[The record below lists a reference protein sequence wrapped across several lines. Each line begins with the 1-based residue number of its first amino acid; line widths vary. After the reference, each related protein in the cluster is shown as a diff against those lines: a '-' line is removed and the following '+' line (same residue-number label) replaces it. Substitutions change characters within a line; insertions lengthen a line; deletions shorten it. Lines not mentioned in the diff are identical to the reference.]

1 MNKIILSLT
10 FSLILP
16 LLLFGQQT
24 VWEESIHVHIS
35 KNIALSG
42 EPVWMAIHV
51 KSSEKTFLPSIAYV
65 ELINRYGQS
74 VSQLLVPLK
83 DGQGSANFKLP
94 SNINSDNY
102 LLRSYT
108 RSSAYTGKDG
118 IYSQLITII
127 NPEKPAPKTGELVD
141 LKIFTYQESNTGT
154 LTGKK
159 KVSKRDQLALNIPQK
174 GVVSVS
180 FSNPF
185 LEESC
190 QGKLKNNI
198 YQALKVNNIIP
209 EPYGH
214 VVHAKVKN
222 TSSNEAYYLSA
233 HGRQNYFNIA
243 APKSDGDMYFEL
255 AAFQEFNYLL
265 AQKENEGSAMDFEL
279 ISPFLPL
286 EFVEGFQI
294 PELKL
299 QEEDK
304 TFLTNLILA
313 GQVEEYYYKPEL
325 LERELVNT
333 EISPD
338 KTYLLDDYNRFESI
352 ETTLKEYVPE
362 VFVRKSNKKT
372 LFKVMNSPTGVV
384 FQQNPLLLID
394 NMPILDADAFAAFDP
409 KGIKKIDL
417 ISRTFYYN
425 NQIFEGVISL
435 TSKLGDFGGFELPKD
450 ALYLDYYKFAP
461 NQILKDIHI
470 NSNREEKKFP
480 DFRNL
485 LYWNDQAESGK
496 DVIFPS
502 ELSGIYV
509 IKHSFFDGKNWKTQ
523 VDKVEIID

>member
-1 MNKIILSLT
+1 MNKIILSLA

-24 VWEESIHVHIS
+24 AWEESIHVHLS
-35 KNIALSG
+35 KNIALAG
-42 EPVWMAIHV
+42 EPVWMSIHV

-65 ELINRYGQS
+65 EVINRYGQS

-83 DGQGSANFKLP
+83 DGQGSANLKLP
-94 SNINSDNY
+94 TNINSDNY

-118 IYSQLITII
+118 IYSQFITII
-127 NPEKPAPKTGELVD
+127 NPEKPAPKTTSLDD
-141 LKIFTYQESNTGT
+141 LKTFTYQENMTAS
-154 LTGKK
+154 LTDKK
-159 KVSKRDQLALNIPQK
+159 NISKKDQLTLNIPQD
-174 GVVSVS
+174 GIISVS
-180 FSNPF
+180 LDNPF
-185 LEESC
+185 LEQSY

-198 YQALKVNNIIP
+198 YLSLEVNNIIP

-222 TSSNEAYYLSA
+222 VNSNQSYYLSA

-243 APKSDGDMYFEL
+243 APNSDGDIYFEL

-279 ISPFLPL
+279 ISPFHPL
-286 EFVEGFQI
+286 EFIEGFQI

-299 QEEDK
+299 REEDK

-313 GQVEEYYYKPEL
+313 GQVEEYYYKAEL

-338 KTYLLDDYNRFESI
+338 KTYSLDDYNRFESI

-362 VFVRKSNKKT
+362 VYVRKNNKST
-372 LFKVMNSPTGVV
+372 LFKVMNSQTGVV

-409 KGIKKIDL
+409 KGIEKIDL

-461 NQILKDIHI
+461 NQILKDFHI
-470 NSNREEKKFP
+470 NPNREEERFP

-502 ELSGIYV
+502 ELSGTYI
-509 IKHSFFDGKNWKTQ
+509 IKHSFYDGENWKTQ
-523 VDKVEIID
+523 VDKVEVVN

>member
-16 LLLFGQQT
+16 LFLFGQQT
-24 VWEESIHVHIS
+24 VWEESIHVHLS
-35 KNIALSG
+35 KNIALTG

-65 ELINRYGQS
+65 EVINRYGQS
-74 VSQLLVPLK
+74 VLQLLVPLK
-83 DGQGSANFKLP
+83 EGQGNANLKLP
-94 SNINSDNY
+94 TNINSDNY

-118 IYSQLITII
+118 IYNQLITII
-127 NPEKPAPKTGELVD
+127 NPEKPAPRTGELVD
-141 LKIFTYQESNTGT
+141 LKIFTNQESNTGT
-154 LTGKK
+154 LTDKK
-159 KVSKRDQLALNIPQK
+159 SVSKRDQLALNIPQN

-180 FSNPF
+180 LANPF
-185 LEESC
+185 LKESF

-198 YQALKVNNIIP
+198 YQALEANNIIP

-222 TSSNEAYYLSA
+222 ANRNQSYYLSA
-233 HGRQNYFNIA
+233 HGKQNYFNIT
-243 APKSDGDMYFEL
+243 APKSDGNMYFEF

-286 EFVEGFQI
+286 EFIEGFEI

-313 GQVEEYYYKPEL
+313 GQVEEYYYKPKL

-338 KTYLLDDYNRFESI
+338 NTYLLDDYNRFEDI

-362 VFVRKSNKKT
+362 VYVRKSNKNT
-372 LFKVMNSPTGVV
+372 LFKVMNSQTGVV

-394 NMPILDADAFAAFDP
+394 NMPILDPDTFAAFDP
-409 KGIKKIDL
+409 KGIEKIDL

-425 NQIFEGVISL
+425 NQVFEGVISL
-435 TSKLGDFGGFELPKD
+435 SSKLGDFGGFELPKG
-450 ALYLDYYKFAP
+450 ALYLDYYKFTP
-461 NQILKDIHI
+461 NHILKDLHI
-470 NSNREEKKFP
+470 NPNRKEKRFP

-496 DVIFPS
+496 DLIFPS
-502 ELSGIYV
+502 ELSGIYS
-509 IKHSFFDGKNWKTQ
+509 IKYSFYDGKNWNTQ
-523 VDKVEIID
+523 VNKVEIVD